1 MINFY
6 SMSESAPLR
15 ITRDVCTIL
24 SMVCGADVQHLLK
37 LDLHEIL
44 SNFYLISKCS
54 DNDLKT
60 IAIYACTLLLRLQ
73 KISKHITARNVKKLF
88 IVSLVFACNMLSDLE
103 LPFSVW
109 PAFSRCLDESSV
121 LSEMCVWYL
130 KSIHW
135 NLHIKSDLYNSML
148 GLISSQPEL
157 EPLTTPRIIDSN
169 NN

>member
-1 MINFY
+1 MTKLDL
-6 SMSESAPLR
+6 MSESAPLR
-15 ITRDVCTIL
+15 ITKDVCLIL
-24 SMVCGADVQHLLK
+24 SMVCGADIQCKLK
-37 LDLHEIL
+37 LDLHEVL

-73 KISKHITARNVKKLF
+73 KMSKHVTARNVKKLF

-121 LSEMCVWYL
+121 LREMCIWYL
-130 KSIHW
+130 RSIHW
-135 NLHIKSDLYNSML
+135 NLHIKSDLHNSIL
-148 GLISSQPEL
+148 SLISPQPEA
-157 EPLTTPRIIDSN
+157 EPLTTPRIIGSAN
-169 NN
+169 N